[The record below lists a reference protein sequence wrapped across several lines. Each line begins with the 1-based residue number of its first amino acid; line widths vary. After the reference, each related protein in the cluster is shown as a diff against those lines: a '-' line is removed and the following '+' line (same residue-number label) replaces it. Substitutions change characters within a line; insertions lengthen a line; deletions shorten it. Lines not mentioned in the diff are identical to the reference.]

1 MPGHNFS
8 FREEQELKLIKKAE
22 AYASLRAC
30 ERSLAKD
37 PLWKETYMA
46 KWMIWFQRA
55 PFETT
60 PTPLSWAVQKNNTI
74 YPWLD
79 LQLRTIIETGLL
91 QKWGAQVL
99 QNRFAACSEPD
110 AASVASRQISLR
122 QMLPVF
128 VMLFAGVAAGLL
140 LLLAEIVGKQ
150 LKHRRAQTNV
160 SSLPKA
166 W

>member
-1 MPGHNFS
+1 M
-8 FREEQELKLIKKAE
+8 
-22 AYASLRAC
+22 AC
-30 ERSLAKD
+30 IIFPYRFA
-37 PLWKETYMA
+37 
-46 KWMIWFQRA
+46 RA
-55 PFETT
+55 PFETSLEPMAWT
-60 PTPLSWAVQKNNTI
+60 VQKNNTI
-74 YPWLD
+74 FPL
-79 LQLRTIIETGLL
+79 LNRQIRTIIETGLL

-99 QNRFAACSEPD
+99 DNRIDACSETD
-110 AASVASRQISLR
+110 AASVAARQISLR

-160 SSLPKA
+160 LSLPKA